1 MFVEQSHYVALEQSQ
16 AFMDTQD
23 GSLDGS
29 QNVVHFQKMVISLL
43 GHQVIAMS
51 NWKHAVHLVF
61 MKLVI

>member
-1 MFVEQSHYVALEQSQ
+1 
-16 AFMDTQD
+16 MDTQD